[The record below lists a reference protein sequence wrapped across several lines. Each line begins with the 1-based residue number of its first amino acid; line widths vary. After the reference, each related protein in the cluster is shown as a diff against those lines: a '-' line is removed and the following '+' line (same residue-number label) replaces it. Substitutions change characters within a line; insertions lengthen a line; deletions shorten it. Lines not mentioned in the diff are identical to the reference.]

1 MGHFLMIAFMH
12 ALGCVILCI
21 RMYIYMFLLEPTL
34 PSLYHYLWF
43 DLTIVDR
50 KTYIKYSDSFLPPVN
65 ILDNACQR
73 QKMLGKFVM
82 ILLKRMLTIWLTS
95 KLFFFSCMIT
105 NLCMNNY
112 PFSYYLYLFSININ
126 TNNSS
131 TLVNK
136 DHQSIYMNMKNVY

>member
-1 MGHFLMIAFMH
+1 MGHFSYDCFH
-12 ALGCVILCI
+12 ARIGLYVKLCI
-21 RMYIYMFLLEPTL
+21 RIYIYMFLPQPTL

-73 QKMLGKFVM
+73 QKKLEKFVM
-82 ILLKRMLTIWLTS
+82 ILLKRMLTIWLTP

-112 PFSYYLYLFSININ
+112 PFSNYLYLFSIDVIC
-126 TNNSS
+126 
-131 TLVNK
+131 
-136 DHQSIYMNMKNVY
+136 SIIYDWQTPS

>member
-12 ALGCVILCI
+12 ALSCVILCI
-21 RMYIYMFLLEPTL
+21 RIYIYMFLLEPTL

-73 QKMLGKFVM
+73 QKKLEKFVM
-82 ILLKRMLTIWLTS
+82 ILLKRMLTIWLTP
-95 KLFFFSCMIT
+95 KLFFFSCMIA
-105 NLCMNNY
+105 
-112 PFSYYLYLFSININ
+112 FSATVSCVLVVFIKININ
-126 TNNSS
+126 TNHSS

-136 DHQSIYMNMKNVY
+136 DH